1 MMKILV
7 TGLVPRAGLDTLF
20 ENFDV
25 TYSDGIPF
33 SREKTLSLLPEM
45 DGVLLMGEKADR
57 EFLDTGKK
65 IKVISVNG
73 VGYDNIDIAYARE
86 KGIAVCNSP
95 QSVIEPTA
103 EHTMCLMLAIA
114 RRIGNYDRNLRKGI
128 WQNVSSEPEMGF
140 CLYGT
145 TLGIVG
151 LGRIGKA
158 VARRAHVFG
167 MDILY
172 HDEFGIPEALEQ
184 ELHVKRVSLDE
195 LLAKSDVVTLH
206 TPLLESTHHL
216 FGKEQFIKM
225 KKTAFIVNAARG
237 ALIDEKAL
245 IDALQKGEIAG
256 AGLDVFEHEP
266 KIPQAMLE
274 LENVIMTPHAG
285 TGCLSSRTTLAV
297 ETAGNIISFLVEKA
311 PRNVIN

>member
-7 TGLVPRAGLDTLF
+7 TGLVPRAGLDALF

-25 TYSDGIPF
+25 TYSAGKPF
-33 SREKTLSLLPEM
+33 SREEILSLLPEM

-57 EFLDTGKK
+57 EFIDTGKK
-65 IKVISVNG
+65 LKVISVNG

-103 EHTMCLMLAIA
+103 EHTLCLMLAIA
-114 RRIGNYDRNLRKGI
+114 RRVGNYDRNLRKGI

-158 VARRAHVFG
+158 VAQRAHVFG
-167 MDILY
+167 MQILY
-172 HDEFGIPEALEQ
+172 HDEFAISAELEKT
-184 ELHVKRVSLDE
+184 LHVKRVSLDE
-195 LLAKSDVVTLH
+195 LLAESDVVTLH

-216 FGKEQFIKM
+216 FGKEQFEKM

-237 ALIDEKAL
+237 ALIDENAL

-266 KIPQAMLE
+266 IIPQAMLE

>member
-1 MMKILV
+1 
-7 TGLVPRAGLDTLF
+7 
-20 ENFDV
+20 
-25 TYSDGIPF
+25 
-33 SREKTLSLLPEM
+33 
-45 DGVLLMGEKADR
+45 
-57 EFLDTGKK
+57 
-65 IKVISVNG
+65 
-73 VGYDNIDIAYARE
+73 
-86 KGIAVCNSP
+86 
-95 QSVIEPTA
+95 
-103 EHTMCLMLAIA
+103 MLAIA
-114 RRIGNYDRNLRKGI
+114 RRVGNYDRNLRKGI

-158 VARRAHVFG
+158 VAQRAHVFG
-167 MDILY
+167 MQILY
-172 HDEFGIPEALEQ
+172 HDEFAISAELEKT
-184 ELHVKRVSLDE
+184 LHVKRVSLDE
-195 LLAKSDVVTLH
+195 LLAESDVVTLH

-216 FGKEQFIKM
+216 FGKEQFEKM

-237 ALIDEKAL
+237 ALIDENAL

-266 KIPQAMLE
+266 IIPQAMLE